1 MVEAVRILSSTT
13 IRIVCILTSS
23 QSDVFNQNSIVLASG
38 ASSSANGKVYLGRP
52 WGAYAKYALKN
63 SFPSYQNLT
72 YFPSRVIFKNTYIT
86 APLNKA
92 IWSVWNTGDERT
104 SNILFAEYNSTGS
117 GVSGASRPSF
127 ATVLSASQANSYT
140 ISSAVGSDYANW
152 VDAAYI
158 V

>member
-1 MVEAVRILSSTT
+1 MARFTWDDHGVHMPST
-13 IRIVCILTSS
+13 RPNLLPFS
-23 QSDVFNQNSIVLASG
+23 QSNAES
-38 ASSSANGKVYLGRP
+38 
-52 WGAYAKYALKN
+52 
-63 SFPSYQNLT
+63 

-127 ATVLSASQANSYT
+127 ATTLSASQANSYT
-140 ISSAVGSDYANW
+140 ISSAVGGDYVNW